1 MENHNPFAAAFKHM
15 QEVKLQKHQAEDRSA
30 ELPQVQM
37 YLWENRCDPC
47 RYNWPLHDEV
57 AAVFVEGQD

>member
-15 QEVKLQKHQAEDRSA
+15 YEVKLQKHHQAEDRSV

-37 YLWENRCDPC
+37 Y
-47 RYNWPLHDEV
+47 
-57 AAVFVEGQD
+57 F